1 MLKILIISD
10 SILAEPIVSE
20 LEALGHEVT
29 HLNNIDY
36 AKEHIFHNHYD
47 ILLLD
52 YKEALKLSNEEVFE
66 IRYFS
71 HIPYELPIYVL
82 TENDKN
88 KINIEKKII
97 YSGVFPYTHSLNMIN
112 EFITHFQPLNTYD

>member
-1 MLKILIISD
+1 MLRILVISD
-10 SILAEPIVSE
+10 SILSEPIISE

-29 HLNNIDY
+29 HFNNIAF
-36 AKEHIFHNHYD
+36 AKEHVFHKHYD
-47 ILLLD
+47 IVFLD
-52 YKEALKLSNEEVFE
+52 YKESQKLSDDEVFE

-82 TENDKN
+82 TENEKN
-88 KINIEKKII
+88 KMSIEKRII

-112 EFITHFQPLNTYD
+112 EFITNFQPLNAND

>member
-10 SILAEPIVSE
+10 SILAAPIVSE
-20 LEALGHEVT
+20 LEALGHEIT
-29 HLNNIDY
+29 HLSNIDF
-36 AKEHIFHNHYD
+36 AKEQIFHENYD
-47 ILLLD
+47 IIFID
-52 YKEALKLSNEEVFE
+52 YKESQKLSNDEVFE

-82 TENDKN
+82 IENEKN
-88 KINIEKKII
+88 KINIEKRII

-112 EFITHFQPLNTYD
+112 EFITNFQPLSTHD

>member
-20 LEALGHEVT
+20 LEALGHEIT
-29 HLNNIDY
+29 HLNNIDL
-36 AKEHIFHNHYD
+36 AKEHVFHNHYD
-47 ILLLD
+47 IIFLD
-52 YKEALKLSNEEVFE
+52 YKEAQKLSDEEVFE

-88 KINIEKKII
+88 KMNIEKKII

-112 EFITHFQPLNTYD
+112 EFITNIQPLITHD